1 MSANNKPPTNLE
13 ASAPGASAGAGNKT
27 STNLNKINKPA
38 EPNTK
43 INAPSMANTTKQSL
57 NRGNTVNSTNS
68 TAKNSSTNSKM
79 AGSTTIDDSLETV
92 KEASGVYEIVSE
104 NYIILLAVTSAI
116 IIIAIVYFF
125 SETFRVGRALDHMQT
140 YQSYQNLDSIDLM
153 SFGDTRL
160 GDYHVSSA
168 YNAAHIGYQ
177 MFDYTSEKIVLSI
190 LQAGGRYLEF
200 NVFNSEYG
208 KSAYPVASMGY
219 KKGEWK
225 IMIND
230 TPLETIF
237 EIIASNAFKVF
248 DGLEGC
254 YNYSDP
260 VFIGFNLNTNS
271 NLSCLNLLA
280 LLITKMFG
288 ERLLPN
294 AYSFQGNDAIADLTQ
309 SQLMGKVVIFS
320 SDGFQGSGME
330 EIVNYCW
337 DNPTKSDKHAM
348 RRYLW
353 SDLTVPGFNTQEL
366 IEFNRRGLTIV
377 VPHKEGDFLNTNYN
391 PVIAK
396 ELGCQFIAMEF
407 QYVDVNMDYY
417 ITLFKEHAMIMKDN
431 SLLKNYTKS
440 SKKRTATSTT
450 TPNTTR
456 PNTTRTVT
464 TNPNT
469 STTTTRPNTT
479 RPSITRT

>member
-1 MSANNKPPTNLE
+1 MSANNKPAANL
-13 ASAPGASAGAGNKT
+13 ASPLGAPGAGINKA

-57 NRGNTVNSTNS
+57 NRGNTENS
-68 TAKNSSTNSKM
+68 AKNNSNNSKGVM
-79 AGSTTIDDSLETV
+79 KGSTIDNNLETV
-92 KEASGVYEIVSE
+92 KEATGAYEIVSE

-116 IIIAIVYFF
+116 IIIAIIYFF
-125 SETFRVGRALDHMQT
+125 SETFRVGRANDHMKT
-140 YQSYQNLDSIDLM
+140 YLSYQNLDSVDLIA
-153 SFGDTRL
+153 FGENRI
-160 GDYHVSSA
+160 GDYHISSA
-168 YNAAHIGYQ
+168 YNAAHVGYQ
-177 MFDYTSEKIVLSI
+177 MFDYTNEKIVLSI

-200 NVFNSEYG
+200 SVFNSEYG
-208 KSAYPVASMGY
+208 TNAYPVASMGY

-225 IMIND
+225 MMVND

-237 EIIASNAFKVF
+237 DIIAANAFKLF
-248 DGLEGC
+248 DGEEGC
-254 YNYSDP
+254 YNNNDP
-260 VFIGFNLNTNS
+260 VFIGLNLNTNS

-280 LLITKMFG
+280 LLITKKFG

-294 AYSFQGNDAIADLTQ
+294 AYSFQGNDAIAELTQ
-309 SQLMGKVVIFS
+309 AQLMGKVVIFA

-337 DNPTKSDKHAM
+337 DNPTNSETHAM
-348 RRYLW
+348 RRYYW
-353 SDLTVPGFNTQEL
+353 KDLTVPGFNTQEL
-366 IEFNRRGLTIV
+366 IDFNRRGLTIV
-377 VPHKEGDFLNTNYN
+377 VPHKEGDFFNTNYN

-417 ITLFKEHAMIMKDN
+417 ITLFKEHSMILKDDE
-431 SLLKNYTKS
+431 LLKNNTRS
-440 SKKRTATSTT
+440 SRRRTATT
-450 TPNTTR
+450 TPNSTR
-456 PNTTRTVT
+456 PNATRTT
-464 TNPNT
+464 TTSPNNRN
-469 STTTTRPNTT
+469 TTTTRPNST